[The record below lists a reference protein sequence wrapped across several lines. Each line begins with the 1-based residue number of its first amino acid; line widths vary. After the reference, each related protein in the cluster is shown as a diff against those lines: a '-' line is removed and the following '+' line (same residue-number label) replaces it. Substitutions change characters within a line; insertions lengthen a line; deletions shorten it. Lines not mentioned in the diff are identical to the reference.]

1 MEILTLLSGLDNFVI
16 RSSSFDNMFGG
27 TFNLKYKNSKFF
39 ILYKYIFCTQW
50 MQGEVHFLVFGE
62 AWSQM
67 RIKFQD
73 ILRSDKV
80 FIGSVFT

>member
-1 MEILTLLSGLDNFVI
+1 
-16 RSSSFDNMFGG
+16 
-27 TFNLKYKNSKFF
+27 
-39 ILYKYIFCTQW
+39 
-50 MQGEVHFLVFGE
+50 MQEEVNCLVFGE

-80 FIGSVFT
+80 FIGCVFT